1 MRLRP
6 TSPIFS
12 PLRGKK
18 MKNCTSHIGKF
29 EKIQI
34 KIFAYYIYLKTI
46 LNIIEI
52 TKKKYQITKT
62 NLGRMIRKEK
72 TYEDIR

>member
-34 KIFAYYIYLKTI
+34 KIFAYYIYSKTI
-46 LNIIEI
+46 L
-52 TKKKYQITKT
+52 KY
-62 NLGRMIRKEK
+62 NRDNGKELSN
-72 TYEDIR
+72 Y